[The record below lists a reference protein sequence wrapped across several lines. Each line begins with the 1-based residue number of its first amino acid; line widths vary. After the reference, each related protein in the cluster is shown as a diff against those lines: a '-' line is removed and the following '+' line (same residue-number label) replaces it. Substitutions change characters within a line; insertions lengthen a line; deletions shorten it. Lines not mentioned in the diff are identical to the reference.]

1 MVMDGRGRRPD
12 MLCRTLADAFALARG
27 AAPHGGNATVCSY
40 EMGRTVA
47 GPARIWA
54 ISPADEG
61 DYERLLRS
69 LAPSI
74 GPVATA
80 RLKALRSK
88 DMGLFDQ
95 TLTTLA
101 FRVAQRGED
110 ADDDGITPAD
120 IDHVVVLFTV
130 DGDGRRTM
138 LVNGVF
144 ATVDEAMTAATALP
158 DDDGRVG
165 VALAP
170 VSKHLDLAGSDL
182 LMWMDGAG
190 ESPRALA
197 RSILSSFPAAS

>member
-1 MVMDGRGRRPD
+1 

-27 AAPHGGNATVCSY
+27 SAPHGGNATVCSY

-61 DYERLLRS
+61 DYTRLLRS

-74 GPVATA
+74 GPVSTA
-80 RLKALRSK
+80 RLKALRVK

-110 ADDDGITPAD
+110 ADGDDIAPAD
-120 IDHVVVLFTV
+120 IDHVVILFTV
-130 DGDGRRTM
+130 GGDARRTM

-144 ATVDEAMTAATALP
+144 TTVDEAMTAATALP
-158 DDDGRVG
+158 DDDGKVG

-170 VSKHLDLAGSDL
+170 VSKHLDLTGSDL
-182 LMWMDGAG
+182 LMWMDGDG

-197 RSILSSFPAAS
+197 RSILSSFPMAS